1 MLESTP
7 KAHESILGSAGALAI
22 TNFYG
27 MPSLVTGL
35 PRRSRG
41 EGGSL
46 LNPAAPF
53 EQPRRFH
60 PIRPGREGRRRA
72 APAQRLGIVE
82 ERRIGAQGREI
93 LEEQREI
100 APFAENV
107 WREVFDRTVTV
118 HRVKGFAHAVD

>member
-1 MLESTP
+1 SGERRRPRHYKLLPACLRSSLACHAE
-7 KAHESILGSAGALAI
+7 ALREGGSLI
-22 TNFYG
+22 TR
-27 MPSLVTGL
+27 L

-60 PIRPGREGRRRA
+60 PLCPGCECRRRT
-72 APAQRLGIVE
+72 APAQPLYIFEKWRV
-82 ERRIGAQGREI
+82 GAQGCEI

-100 APFAENV
+100 ALFAENV
-107 WREVFDRTVTV
+107 
-118 HRVKGFAHAVD
+118 